1 MRSLKIFLFLVGS
14 LGLFAVNCKKE
25 PDPRPETDYE
35 PILIKRDKLT
45 NELIKWQPPQAI
57 KQPGKI
63 YYKDSFI
70 FINQKYEGL
79 HVVRSQ
85 ASGQLEK
92 VGFIRIPGNLDVAI
106 KGSTLY
112 ADNATDLIAI
122 DLQQL
127 IEDQSVQ
134 ITKRVKNALPGYSPP
149 DNGRIPEAYQQEN
162 RPPNTVIVRWKPTS
176 N

>member
-1 MRSLKIFLFLVGS
+1 MRFLKVFLFLFS
-14 LGLFAVNCKKE
+14 NLGLLASSCKE
-25 PDPRPETDYE
+25 NPDPRPETNYE
-35 PILIKRDKLT
+35 PVLMKRDKL
-45 NELIKWQPPQAI
+45 NNGAIKWQGPQHI
-57 KQPGKI
+57 QQPGKI

-106 KGSTLY
+106 KDAILY

-122 DLQQL
+122 DLQHL
-127 IEDQSVQ
+127 LEEQSVR
-134 ITKRVKNALPGYSPP
+134 ITKRVENALPGYSPP
-149 DNGRIPEAYQQEN
+149 DNGRIPDAYQQEN